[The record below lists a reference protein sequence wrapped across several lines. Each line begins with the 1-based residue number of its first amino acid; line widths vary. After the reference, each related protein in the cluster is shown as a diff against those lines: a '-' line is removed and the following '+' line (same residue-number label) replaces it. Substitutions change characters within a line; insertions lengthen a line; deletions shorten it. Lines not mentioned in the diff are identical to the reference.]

1 MVLTHNMMKEE
12 DTIRQEAIKITNK
25 ILKQDFKAV
34 IKMLGRENVSCE
46 ILHLFDKQ
54 C

>member
-12 DTIRQEAIKITNK
+12 DTIRQEAIK